1 MEIHLI
7 RHGKTLANEKNLY
20 YGQTDLPLSENG
32 AEELVLL
39 KNQGIYPAS
48 ADMFF
53 TSGLLRTEQTIDII
67 YGKVGRTR
75 VPGIAE
81 YNFGLFEMKS
91 HDELKDRED
100 YQAWL
105 SDETDETECP
115 GGESKNR
122 FIRRVIEGYSSV
134 LSKVINSGSVS
145 AFVSCHG
152 GTIVCVMEH
161 LQPDMNNFY
170 NWLPQPGRGY
180 TLIYAEGQFCK
191 YKNL

>member
-105 SDETDETECP
+105 SDETYETECP
-115 GGESKNR
+115 GGESRNR
-122 FIRRVIEGYSSV
+122 FIRRVIEGYSGL
-134 LSKVINSGSVS
+134 LSMVIRSASVS

-152 GTIVCVMEH
+152 GTIVRVMEH

-180 TLIYAEGQFCK
+180 TLIYAEGRFCK